1 MLTILTSII
10 GFVGGFVPDI
20 LKYFKQKQDNAHELE
35 VMKLQIE
42 AQEKLH
48 TQRLEEINAQAD
60 IAESKA
66 LYQSAKVEYSGVK
79 WVDAII
85 GFLNGTVRPVVA
97 YLFVGLYSV
106 VKLAQ
111 VYSMVHTSGTTY
123 LDAVKYTYTELDMS
137 CLMLVLSYYFGQRM
151 STKVFGLDKKK

>member
-35 VMKLQIE
+35 VLKLQME
-42 AQEKLH
+42 AQKQAH
-48 TQRLEEINAQAD
+48 TERLEEINAQAD
-60 IAESKA
+60 ISESQA

-85 GFLNGTVRPVVA
+85 GFLNGTVRPIVA
-97 YLFVGLYSV
+97 YLFVGLYAV

-111 VYSMVHTSGTTY
+111 VYSMVHGSGTTY

-151 STKVFGLDKKK
+151 ATKVFKLK

>member
-35 VMKLQIE
+35 VMKLQME

-66 LYQSAKVEYSGVK
+66 LYESAKIEYTGVG
-79 WVDAII
+79 WVDGTI

-111 VYSMVHTSGTTY
+111 VYSMVEGSGTTY

-151 STKVFGLDKKK
+151 ATKVFKLK

>member
-20 LKYFKQKQDNAHELE
+20 LKYFKQKQDNAHEIEIL
-35 VMKLQIE
+35 KLQME
-42 AQEKLH
+42 AQKELH
-48 TQRLEEINAQAD
+48 TEKMEEINANAD
-60 IAESKA
+60 IEESKA
-66 LYQSAKVEYSGVK
+66 LYQSAKVEYTGVK
-79 WVDAII
+79 WIDGII
-85 GFLNGTVRPVVA
+85 GLLNGTVRPVVA

-111 VYSMVHTSGTTY
+111 VYGMVHGSGTTY

-151 STKVFGLDKKK
+151 ATKVFKLK